1 MSIHP
6 IRVAAPLSRSANT
19 TPLAGTEA
27 ALPAFDVVRVR
38 ADFPILARK
47 VHGQPL
53 IYFDNAATT
62 QKPQVVL
69 QTLMHYYSN
78 DNANIHRAV
87 HLLSE
92 RATRAYEEAR
102 QKVCRFL
109 GAAEP
114 REIIFVRGAT
124 EGINLVAHSWG
135 RANLRPGD
143 EIILS
148 AMEHHSNI
156 VPWQILCE
164 QTGAVLRVVPI
175 SDDGEFLLDEYERLL
190 SDRTRLVAVV
200 YVSNSLG
207 TITPVYRIIE
217 LAHAHGALV
226 LLDGAQAAPHL
237 PIDVQELD
245 CDFFVMSG
253 HKVYG
258 PTGIGVL
265 YGKARLLEQ
274 MPPYQGGGDMIK
286 SVTFAKTTYA
296 DLPNKFEAGTPHI
309 AGAIGLG
316 AALDYLESLGRER
329 VAAHEEMLLRYATTR
344 MQDIP
349 GVRIIGNAPHKA
361 AVISFVVDD
370 PPLAALDIGTKLD
383 LEGIA
388 VRTGHHCCQP
398 VMDRFG
404 IPGTT
409 RISFALYNTPA
420 EIDVFLEALR
430 GLIADAARDYPTAQ
444 TLPHPLLKEE
454 EWIYPSAAA
463 DSPQAA
469 AEELL
474 EEFELFED
482 WADRYQYLLERG
494 KEIPP
499 LPDIF
504 RTEANRVR
512 GCQSTVY
519 LWARKKPGTVDVI
532 EFLADSDAE
541 LVRGLIALLQRLFS
555 GQKAQDILSFDVEG
569 FFARLGL
576 DQHLTLGR
584 RNGLAAM
591 VQRIR
596 HLAAALTDRKEQG
609 DLVKNDRPILPESRE
624 NH

>member
-6 IRVAAPLSRSANT
+6 VRAASPVSRGADAAPL
-19 TPLAGTEA
+19 
-27 ALPAFDVVRVR
+27 AFDVMRVR
-38 ADFPILARK
+38 EDFPILSRE

-53 IYFDNAATT
+53 VYFDNAATT
-62 QKPQVVL
+62 QKPQAVL
-69 QTLMHYYSN
+69 DAIQHYYSH

-87 HLLSE
+87 HLLSQ

-102 QKVCRFL
+102 QKVCRYL

-114 REIIFVRGAT
+114 REIIFTRGAT
-124 EGINLVAHSWG
+124 EGINLVSQSWG
-135 RANLRPGD
+135 RSNLRAGD

-175 SDDGEFLLDEYERLL
+175 SDDGEFLLNEYEKLL
-190 SDRTRLVAVV
+190 SDRTRLVCVV
-200 YVSNSLG
+200 HVSNSLG
-207 TITPVYRIIE
+207 TIAPVRRIIE
-217 LAHAHGALV
+217 LAHARGALV
-226 LLDGAQAAPHL
+226 LLDGAQSAPHL

-258 PTGIGVL
+258 PTGIGAL
-265 YGKARLLEQ
+265 YGKASLLER

-286 SVTFAKTTYA
+286 TVTFAKTTYA
-296 DLPNKFEAGTPHI
+296 DLPARFEAGTPNI

-316 AALDYLESLGRER
+316 AAVDYVESIGRER
-329 VAAHEEMLLRYATTR
+329 IAAHEELLLRYATER
-344 MQDIP
+344 MRQIP
-349 GVRIIGNAPHKA
+349 GVRLIGNAPHKA

-370 PPLAALDIGTKLD
+370 PPLASLDIGTKLD

-409 RISFALYNTPA
+409 RISFAMYNTTA
-420 EIDVFLEALR
+420 EIDVFLDALR
-430 GLIADAARDYPTAQ
+430 GLVADRSRPSAKPQAAEPTYPR
-444 TLPHPLLKEE
+444 
-454 EWIYPSAAA
+454 AAA

-469 AEELL
+469 AEELI
-474 EEFELFED
+474 EEFELFDD
-482 WADRYQYLLERG
+482 WVERYQYLIDRG
-494 KEIPP
+494 EEIPP
-499 LPDIF
+499 LPDVF

-519 LWARKKPGTVDVI
+519 LWARKKPGSADVI
-532 EFLADSDAE
+532 EFLADSDAD
-541 LVRGLIALLQRLFS
+541 LVRGLIALLERLYCGQRAE
-555 GQKAQDILSFDVEG
+555 QILSFDVEG

-596 HLAAALTDRKEQG
+596 QLAATLAGR
-609 DLVKNDRPILPESRE
+609 NP
-624 NH
+624 

>member
-1 MSIHP
+1 MSIHLP
-6 IRVAAPLSRSANT
+6 SLIRGGTGVSPLPNS
-19 TPLAGTEA
+19 PAGG
-27 ALPAFDVVRVR
+27 FDVMRVR
-38 ADFPILARK
+38 ADFPILSRE

-62 QKPQVVL
+62 QKPQTVL
-69 QTLMHYYSN
+69 DALMHYYSN

-87 HLLSE
+87 HQLSE
-92 RATRAYEEAR
+92 QATRAYEEAR
-102 QKVCRFL
+102 RKVCRFL

-114 REIIFVRGAT
+114 HEIIFVRGTT

-135 RANLRPGD
+135 RANLRAGD

-148 AMEHHSNI
+148 ALEHHSNI

-164 QTGAVLRVVPI
+164 QTGAVLRIVPI
-175 SDDGEFLLDEYERLL
+175 SDDGEFLLDEYEKLL
-190 SDRTRLVAVV
+190 SDRTRLVSVV

-207 TITPVYRIIE
+207 TITPVRSIIE
-217 LAHAHGALV
+217 LAHARGAVV

-245 CDFFVMSG
+245 CDFFAMSG

-265 YGKARLLEQ
+265 YGKTHLLEC

-316 AALDYLESLGRER
+316 AALDYVESIGRER
-329 VAAHEEMLLRYATTR
+329 IAVHEEMLLRYATER
-344 MQDIP
+344 MRDLP
-349 GVRIIGNAPHKA
+349 GVRILGNAPHKA

-409 RISFALYNTPA
+409 RLSFALYNTTT
-420 EIDVFLEALR
+420 EIDVFLDALR
-430 GLIADAARDYPTAQ
+430 SLIADAAAKDQPATHAKEREPTYPR
-444 TLPHPLLKEE
+444 
-454 EWIYPSAAA
+454 AAA

-469 AEELL
+469 AEELI
-474 EEFELFED
+474 EEFELFDD
-482 WADRYQYLLERG
+482 WADRYQYLVERG
-494 KEIPP
+494 EEIPP
-499 LPDIF
+499 LPDVF

-519 LWARKKPGTVDVI
+519 LWARKKPGTADVI
-532 EFLADSDAE
+532 EFLADSDAD
-541 LVRGLIALLQRLFS
+541 LVRGLIALLERLFS
-555 GQKAQDILSFDVEG
+555 GQKAEAILSFDVEG

-596 HLAAALTDRKEQG
+596 HFAATLTGRQE
-609 DLVKNDRPILPESRE
+609 
-624 NH
+624 